1 MSTDKFMK
9 FVPKPIEAVGIRVRS
24 GRPNV
29 RIAFAIIQRTT
40 TLRAYNSFG
49 KGRDW
54 MEEPSTAYVVALATR
69 SADTQLMKLIQ
80 GDLAP
85 TLLTSCG
92 RCKEASIGKNVIRER
107 LFPTLKVLR
116 EHANKLVH
124 HLDDPMNK
132 GVSGLNIEGV
142 FSYCHHLF
150 QENADALL
158 GVIPNPT
165 GLFPEVKCKKC
176 NATSTS

>member
-1 MSTDKFMK
+1 MSTEDFLK
-9 FVPKPIEAVGIRVRS
+9 FVPIPIDAVGIRA
-24 GRPNV
+24 GDGPNV
-29 RIAFAIIQRTT
+29 RIAFAVIQRTT
-40 TLRAYNSFG
+40 ALRAYNSFG

-54 MEEPSTAYVVALATR
+54 MEELSTAYIVALATR
-69 SADTQLMKLIQ
+69 SADTLLMKLIQ
-80 GDLAP
+80 GDLAVK
-85 TLLTSCG
+85 LSTSCS
-92 RCKEASIGKNVIRER
+92 RCKEATIGQNVIRER

-150 QENADALL
+150 QENADALF
-158 GVIPNPT
+158 GVIPDPT
-165 GLFPEVKCKKC
+165 ELFPEVKCKKC
-176 NATSTS
+176 SAISTS